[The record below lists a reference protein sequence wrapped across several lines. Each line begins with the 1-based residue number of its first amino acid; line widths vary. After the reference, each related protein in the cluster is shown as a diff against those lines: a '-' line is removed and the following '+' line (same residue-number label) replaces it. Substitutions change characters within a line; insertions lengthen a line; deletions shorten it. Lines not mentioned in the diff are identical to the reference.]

1 MKIVSNPPKTGEEFL
16 VCYVDSDVK
25 VKSYVM
31 KWDAE
36 WNMFVSADSN
46 DVVLHSD
53 KHEKGFFKGATILVS
68 KGD

>member
-1 MKIVSNPPKTGEEFL
+1 MRIVSKPPKTGEQFL

-36 WNMFVSADSN
+36 WNLFTGVDN
-46 DVVLHSD
+46 EITLHSD
-53 KHEKGFFKGATILVS
+53 KHEEGFFKGATILVS
-68 KGD
+68 KGE

>member
-31 KWDAE
+31 KWCNE
-36 WNMFVSADSN
+36 WGMFVSASSN
-46 DVVLHSD
+46 DISLPSD
-53 KHEKGFFKGATILVS
+53 EHEANFFKGATILVS
-68 KGD
+68 KGE

>member
-31 KWDAE
+31 KWCNE
-36 WNMFVSADSN
+36 WSMFTGVDN
-46 DVVLHSD
+46 EVTLHSD
-53 KHEKGFFKGATILVS
+53 EHEAGFFKGATILVS
-68 KGD
+68 KGE

>member
-1 MKIVSNPPKTGEEFL
+1 MRIVSKPPKTGEQFL

-36 WNMFVSADSN
+36 WNMFVSANSN
-46 DVVLHSD
+46 DVALHSD
-53 KHEKGFFKGATILVS
+53 KHESNFFKGATILVS
-68 KGD
+68 KGE